1 MPAGASYQPCPI
13 CVCLCRIA
21 PVQEMV
27 RLAEYFK
34 ERSAAKRQGAV
45 ASVWC
50 RTYLPVANGALA

>member
-1 MPAGASYQPCPI
+1 MPAGRTYQPCRS
-13 CVCLCRIA
+13 CLCGLD

-45 ASVWC
+45 PSVWC